1 MSKYAIRRGHQ
12 RTGNDGC
19 AVGIL
24 NEIDVANIY
33 YSELMNNLRMLGH
46 EVLDVTPPEAHRSLA
61 DSLNYGINK
70 ANEWGADYF
79 ISCHANKAYDYYEGS
94 IGCEVLYSGGS
105 SNGKQLA
112 INVEKEIASI
122 GFKSRGAKADV
133 RGLAELRGTNM
144 TAIIIEPF
152 FLEATEDVANWN
164 RVGGKGLANAITK
177 GLTGQVIQGNTSNTN
192 TVQTSVSTPKQ
203 EQEKSPIQK
212 AREFV
217 GNRCKELQE
226 KLISLGY
233 NCGGYGADGDFGQG
247 TYNNLIQFQKDHL
260 PNEVDGLAGNNT
272 FNKLD
277 NLLSLKNQPKA
288 QSYDFTYDFKSLQK
302 LIGAVQDNIAG
313 SETLGKCPLIKY
325 GSNGEIVRWVQNRLN
340 HLGFNCGT
348 ADGIFGNMTKQ
359 AVMSFQQSKGL
370 SSDAIIGNNTWTKL
384 LGL

>member
-1 MSKYAIRRGHQ
+1 MAKYAIRRGHQ

-33 YSELMNNLRMLGH
+33 YSELMNNLRILGH
-46 EVLDVTPPEAHRSLA
+46 EVLDVTPPEANRSLA

-70 ANEWGADYF
+70 ANSWGADYF

-177 GLTGQVIQGNTSNTN
+177 GLTGQVIQENISNTN
-192 TVQTSVSTPKQ
+192 TVQTPVSTPKQ
-203 EQEKSPIQK
+203 EQSKSPIQK

-226 KLISLGY
+226 KLIALGY

-247 TYNNLIQFQKDHL
+247 TYDSLIQFQKDYL
-260 PNEVDGLAGNNT
+260 ANEVDGLAGTNV
-272 FNKLD
+272 FNKL
-277 NLLSLKNQPKA
+277 NELINKKNQPKVE
-288 QSYDFTYDFKSLQK
+288 SYDFRSLQGF
-302 LIGAVQDNIAG
+302 IGAGQDNVPG
-313 SETLGKCPLIKY
+313 TETLGKCPLIKY

-340 HLGFNCGT
+340 FLGFNCGT
-348 ADGIFGNMTKQ
+348 ADGVFGNMTKQ
-359 AVMSFQQSKGL
+359 AIVNFQKAKNLSQDGIVGKQSW
-370 SSDAIIGNNTWTKL
+370 SKL